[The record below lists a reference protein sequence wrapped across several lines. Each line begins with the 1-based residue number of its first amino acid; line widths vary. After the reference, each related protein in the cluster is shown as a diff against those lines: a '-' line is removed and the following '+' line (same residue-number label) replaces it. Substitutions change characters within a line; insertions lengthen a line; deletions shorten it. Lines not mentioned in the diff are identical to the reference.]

1 MKRILAILF
10 AAMLV
15 FSLAACGGDTP
26 PTSTDQGNGNSVEDD
41 STPPPASGNFRSI
54 EEIQASGELIML
66 TNAAFP
72 PFEYVEGTDPVGVDV
87 DVARAI
93 AADLGVELR
102 VVDMDFDG
110 LIAALKSGRGDLI
123 AAGMTIREDRLEN
136 VDFTVEYVTSAQYII
151 MPADGTY
158 ATLEG
163 LAGCRIGVQLGTTGD
178 FLIDDA
184 INLEEGELY
193 GTGASMS
200 QYRTALEA
208 AQDLLNGRLDAV
220 VIDRHPATAIA
231 AQNEGLI
238 TSAEA
243 ISDSESYAIAVD
255 KGNQA
260 LLAAANETLNRLIN
274 DGSIDQFL
282 VDHTS

>member
-10 AAMLV
+10 SAMLV
-15 FSLAACGGDTP
+15 FSLAACGGNTP
-26 PTSTDQGNGNSVEDD
+26 PASNVEGDGNSVEDG
-41 STPPPASGNFRSI
+41 TPPPATSGNFRSI

-72 PFEYVEGTDPVGVDV
+72 PFEYVEGTDPAGVDV

-136 VDFTVEYVTSAQYII
+136 VDFTVEYVTSAQYIV
-151 MPADGTY
+151 MASGSGY
-158 ATLEG
+158 ATLED

-193 GTGASMS
+193 DTGASMS

-231 AQNEGLI
+231 AQNDSLI
-238 TSAEA
+238 TSADA
-243 ISDSESYAIAVD
+243 ISESESYAIAVD
-255 KGNQA
+255 KGNEA
-260 LLAAANETLNRLIN
+260 LLAAANETLNRLIS
-274 DGSIDQFL
+274 DGTVDQFL